1 MNEMIIVKI
10 ELADG
15 GKITFELPR
24 HDSASIWDDII
35 KGMENMRDNA
45 GGDK

>member
-15 GKITFELPR
+15 GKITLELPR
-24 HDSASIWDDII
+24 HDGASIWDDVIE
-35 KGMENMRDNA
+35 GMEKMRENA
-45 GGDK
+45 SND

>member
-15 GKITFELPR
+15 GKITLELPR
-24 HDSASIWDDII
+24 HGASIWDDVIE
-35 KGMENMRDNA
+35 GMEKMRENA
-45 GGDK
+45 SSDQ